1 MNAPKNRHMNLRVF
15 NYIKEQGPQ
24 TRADLRRHFSLHGEN
39 KIRLT
44 INELLH
50 YKYLS
55 EENGV
60 IRAN

>member
-1 MNAPKNRHMNLRVF
+1 MTAPKNRHMNLRVF
-15 NYIKEQGPQ
+15 NHIKERGPQ
-24 TRADLRRHFSLHGEN
+24 TRADLRRHFALHGEN
-39 KIRLT
+39 KVRLT
-44 INELLH
+44 VNELIH